1 MVKASNYSVLFGWKF
16 MEEKTKRGKRS
27 SVDVK
32 ALKKKLNVGIFGN
45 RLLMRSVNV
54 GSNFNNMLCDLAI
67 DGRGRV
73 TLTSGKMRINTD
85 LKSIDPNILRASIE
99 YLDKHI
105 DNRGFKSA
113 IQKMKAILEFSVH

>member
-1 MVKASNYSVLFGWKF
+1 
-16 MEEKTKRGKRS
+16 MEEKTEREKRS

-32 ALKKKLNVGIFGN
+32 ALTKKLDIGIFGN
-45 RLLMRSVNV
+45 KLLMRSVNV

-73 TLTSGKMRINTD
+73 TLTADKMHLNTD

-113 IQKMKAILEFSVH
+113 IHKMKAILGN

>member
-1 MVKASNYSVLFGWKF
+1 MSNRCARDS
-16 MEEKTKRGKRS
+16 
-27 SVDVK
+27 
-32 ALKKKLNVGIFGN
+32 GN

-54 GSNFNNMLCDLAI
+54 GSNFNNMMCDLAI

-73 TLTSGKMRINTD
+73 KLTSGKMRISTD

-105 DNRGFKSA
+105 YNRGFKSA
-113 IQKMKAILEFSVH
+113 IQKMKAILGN

>member
-1 MVKASNYSVLFGWKF
+1 
-16 MEEKTKRGKRS
+16 MEEKAKREKRS

-32 ALKKKLNVGIFGN
+32 ALKKKLDVGIFGN
-45 RLLMRSVNV
+45 KLLMRSVNV

-73 TLTSGKMRINTD
+73 TLTANKMRLNTD
-85 LKSIDPNILRASIE
+85 LKSIDPNILKVSLE
-99 YLDKHI
+99 YLDKHV

-113 IQKMKAILEFSVH
+113 IQKMKAILGN